1 MPVFNKKVD
10 LCLVTTTETEL
21 YSAKEV
27 LKKITGSLDGP
38 LQCLRSDTKK
48 LATMVFSTT
57 WKDFFDD
64 GRSLEV
70 ALVRSGDQRGY
81 KAIEFV
87 DSLSHTPLEPSVIA
101 MVGVCAGNP
110 KFVQLGD
117 LLVPKAI
124 SLDDGKQYA
133 DGKQGRTETFPIKI
147 DETLKGITTG
157 VIGEDQQW
165 LEYVP
170 EELKSIKPPVSP
182 KEERPPKIHMNEF
195 VSGDNLKETADW
207 DAMAERVGPK
217 LTGYD
222 MEGFGFYDGCKLF
235 LGRSKRIFVKG
246 VSDYASKDTK
256 ISDKSYQKY
265 CCASATA
272 LVFHLAK
279 LGDATLFGTDDTDQG
294 ASAQDSRYPVTFESN
309 QTGNFAGIAY
319 NAIKLQSDAEQI
331 F

>member
-21 YSAKEV
+21 HSAKKV

-38 LQCLRSDTKK
+38 YQCLRSDTKK
-48 LATMVFSTT
+48 LAAMVFSTA
-57 WKDFFDD
+57 WKHFFDD
-64 GRSLEV
+64 DRSLEV
-70 ALVRSGDQRGY
+70 ALVRAGDQRGH
-81 KAIEFV
+81 KATDFV
-87 DSLSHTPLEPSVIA
+87 ESLSHTPLEPSVIA

-110 KFVQLGD
+110 KLVQLGD

-124 SLDDGKQYA
+124 SLDDGKQYV
-133 DGKQGRTETFPIKI
+133 GGRQGRTETIPIEI
-147 DETLKGITTG
+147 DETLKGIAG
-157 VIGEDQQW
+157 VIEENAPW

-207 DAMAERVGPK
+207 DAMAERVGRK
-217 LTGYD
+217 LTGYE
-222 MEGFGFYDGCKLF
+222 MEGFGFYYGCNRY
-235 LGRSKRIFVKG
+235 LGSSKRIFVKG

-279 LGDATLFGTDDTDQG
+279 LGDASLFGTGKLFLRGTMHIMNY
-294 ASAQDSRYPVTFESN
+294 SRFS
-309 QTGNFAGIAY
+309 G
-319 NAIKLQSDAEQI
+319 
-331 F
+331 